1 MKKIPVVNII
11 PVIRDLLLRHQKIV
25 IPGFGSFIVVK
36 KPAQLNKATRDLIPP
51 SVTVRFDP
59 KQKSDDGRLTAAI
72 RSKQHQSEAGALKV
86 IGDFI
91 KATEDAINLNQRVML
106 DGLGSLVKSK
116 SGDLD
121 FIPDEGFLTR
131 MKIFELPKLSIPEA
145 EPSKPAPASVTTP
158 NTTPAAPVTPQR
170 VNPVQPS
177 VPKAAAPIN
186 TAVNQV
192 HRRKRRWLVPAGIVL
207 LLVALAAGLY
217 YSGTY
222 SKIRSQ
228 IERQLSGRIT
238 DDKKLTFGER
248 NETGFTAKTDSV
260 TEAISRQ
267 LDEKTSQEKALSYK
281 EPISAPVETTTPSLP
296 TERAISTGKKYH
308 IIAGAFLV
316 PNNAERQKKEMEKKG
331 LKPEILP
338 KRGDYFM
345 VSLGSYDT
353 QQEATKAMNEL
364 SKTLDNPLW
373 IMKK

>member
-1 MKKIPVVNII
+1 MKKIPAVNII
-11 PVIRDLLLRHQKIV
+11 PVIRDLLLRHQKVV

-36 KPAQLNKATRDLIPP
+36 KPAQLNKATRELTPP

-59 KQKSDDGRLTAAI
+59 KQKSDDNRLTGAI

-91 KATEDAINLNQRVML
+91 KATEDALTLNERVML

-116 SGDLD
+116 SGELD
-121 FIPDEGFLTR
+121 FIPEEGFLNR
-131 MKIFELPKLSIPEA
+131 MKIFELPKVSIPET
-145 EPSKPAPASVTTP
+145 EPPKPAPAPVSA
-158 NTTPAAPVTPQR
+158 PAAPVTPH
-170 VNPVQPS
+170 VAKPVQTT
-177 VPKAAAPIN
+177 VPKATAQIN
-186 TAVNQV
+186 TGVNQV
-192 HRRKRRWLVPAGIVL
+192 QRRKRRWFVPVGIILFILVL
-207 LLVALAAGLY
+207 SAGLY

-222 SKIRSQ
+222 SKIRSR

-260 TEAISRQ
+260 TEAVSRQ

-281 EPISAPVETTTPSLP
+281 EPIAAPVETTTPPLP
-296 TERAISTGKKYH
+296 AERAISTGKKYH

-331 LKPEILP
+331 LQAEILP

-373 IMKK
+373 IMRK